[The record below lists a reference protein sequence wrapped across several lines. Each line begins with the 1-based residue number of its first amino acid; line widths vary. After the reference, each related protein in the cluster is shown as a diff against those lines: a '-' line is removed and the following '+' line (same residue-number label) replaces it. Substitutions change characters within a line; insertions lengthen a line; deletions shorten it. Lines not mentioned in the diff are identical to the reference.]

1 MSESAAAQSSE
12 SVPSGNAAQLAIV
25 INRRP
30 WSAQVPGVS
39 KPLQCPSTWRVQ
51 AARARIP
58 PPLESPSPWSLL
70 ETNEPSPQSVP
81 RGSATQPAR
90 VKNTMKPTVNWL
102 SQPSSKRNRTA
113 TPTHLA
119 RDCNSRSLTVA
130 YISCTACRPECKAN
144 RVCHDVV
151 EAATKA
157 IEAGAKIINIAF
169 TWASSHQLE
178 HEIRNNICIQLKL
191 AFDAK
196 WTSSVEQ
203 PAYSYRH
210 TGSVMSFFS
219 VSLGKLISEA
229 ILDPEGGLPS
239 TMLTFDTPSGV
250 LCVITTSLT
259 RIPSRT
265 RARLLNFYTN
275 AAAQTNAD
283 CMLVGGSLDDLNP
296 LTKLSLQIQVA
307 NLSLDFELVTNADLY
322 VLARGASHTMARS
335 LSEPNNLTSNLVFET
350 FVPEPQC

>member
-1 MSESAAAQSSE
+1 MSELAAAQSSE

-30 WSAQVPGVS
+30 WSAQDPGVS
-39 KPLQCPSTWRVQ
+39 KPLECPSPWRVQ

-81 RGSATQPAR
+81 RGSAT
-90 VKNTMKPTVNWL
+90 
-102 SQPSSKRNRTA
+102 
-113 TPTHLA
+113 PTHLA
-119 RDCNSRSLTVA
+119 PDCNSRSLTVA
-130 YISCTACRPECKAN
+130 YNSCAACRPECKAN

-157 IEAGAKIINIAF
+157 IEAGAQIINIAF

-178 HEIRNNICIQLKL
+178 HEIWNNICIQLKL

-203 PAYSYRH
+203 PAYSYHH
-210 TGSVMSFFS
+210 TGSVMSFFW
-219 VSLGKLISEA
+219 VLLGKLISEA

-239 TMLTFDTPSGV
+239 SMLKFHTPSK
-250 LCVITTSLT
+250 
-259 RIPSRT
+259 
-265 RARLLNFYTN
+265 F
-275 AAAQTNAD
+275 
-283 CMLVGGSLDDLNP
+283 
-296 LTKLSLQIQVA
+296 
-307 NLSLDFELVTNADLY
+307 Y
-322 VLARGASHTMARS
+322 VL
-335 LSEPNNLTSNLVFET
+335 PPF
-350 FVPEPQC
+350 P